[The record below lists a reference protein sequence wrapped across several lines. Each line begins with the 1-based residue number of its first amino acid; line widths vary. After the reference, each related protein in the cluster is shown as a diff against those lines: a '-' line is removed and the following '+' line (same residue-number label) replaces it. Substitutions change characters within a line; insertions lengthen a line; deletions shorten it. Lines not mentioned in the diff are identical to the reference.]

1 MLKIPLTNT
10 YIDLKSFLKKK
21 TPPIDE
27 KNGVYCISGV
37 QGSGKTYYAVQ
48 LAKNIGSDYEILTN
62 IHSLK
67 LKHKNFE
74 RIDEIKGN
82 FEKHKLFII
91 DEISSKYQK
100 ESRTDKEFYRWL
112 QQTRKRKSIVVL
124 ITQEWKEV
132 PTWLRRPVK
141 VHITTQ
147 RCLLSS
153 ITRI

>member
-82 FEKHKLFII
+82 FEKHKLFICPRLLLI
-91 DEISSKYQK
+91 FRRNLIN
-100 ESRTDKEFYRWL
+100 DKKF
-112 QQTRKRKSIVVL
+112 VL
-124 ITQEWKEV
+124 LKITFNLINAFKIFM
-132 PTWLRRPVK
+132 L
-141 VHITTQ
+141 
-147 RCLLSS
+147 
-153 ITRI
+153 